1 MQKFDTPCI
10 KTGDFAK
17 LCGTNKRTLFHYDEI
32 GLFSPAYTDEKGY
45 RFYSETQC
53 DVFFTITY
61 LKELGMP
68 LKEIKS
74 YISHQSPAAMERLL
88 TEQMTQVEAEMKRL
102 SHIRTVIDTKLSLLH
117 QARQLQDVSGLSPVF
132 PETQEEDELLILSEP
147 LYSDDHDLLFSG
159 LCRHIGDCRREELNS
174 GYPYGAMMPWPSLEC
189 GNFDTY
195 AYFFTKTR
203 LPQEQIPPD
212 RTIHKKRAGN
222 YAAVYLRG
230 NYYASEG
237 AYRKPPAPSCT
248 KKRFWTSCR
257 PEKRNI
263 SPESPYFLRIH
274 RRSRSLAAR
283 QQSSRLHMYRKNP
296 EILHSL
302 TADSSSPGFYFPLSK
317 TSATFFRYSVTE
329 SFWGQ
334 WRSQLLHP
342 MHSAALPCFRAS
354 RS

>member
-53 DVFFTITY
+53 DIFFTITY

-237 AYRKPPAPSCT
+237 AFEALLTENRRRLRVQRSGSGRAVGQKRGISHQNLRISYGFTGGAAALPPGSKAAGSICTGRILKFSILSRQIHRLRGFIFRYRKP
-248 KKRFWTSCR
+248 
-257 PEKRNI
+257 
-263 SPESPYFLRIH
+263 LRLFSDI
-274 RRSRSLAAR
+274 
-283 QQSSRLHMYRKNP
+283 P
-296 EILHSL
+296 
-302 TADSSSPGFYFPLSK
+302 
-317 TSATFFRYSVTE
+317 
-329 SFWGQ
+329 
-334 WRSQLLHP
+334 
-342 MHSAALPCFRAS
+342 
-354 RS
+354 

>member
-174 GYPYGAMMPWPSLEC
+174 GYPYGAMMPWPSLEY

-237 AYRKPPAPSCT
+237 AFEALLSWVRREQKTAGAFVYKEAVLDELSARKEEYLTRISVFLTDSQEEPQPCRQAAKQQAPYV
-248 KKRFWTSCR
+248 
-257 PEKRNI
+257 PE
-263 SPESPYFLRIH
+263 ES
-274 RRSRSLAAR
+274 
-283 QQSSRLHMYRKNP
+283 
-296 EILHSL
+296 
-302 TADSSSPGFYFPLSK
+302 
-317 TSATFFRYSVTE
+317 
-329 SFWGQ
+329 
-334 WRSQLLHP
+334 
-342 MHSAALPCFRAS
+342 
-354 RS
+354 

>member
-1 MQKFDTPCI
+1 MTLMHIFSRKRVFRRNRSRRTAQYI
-10 KTGDFAK
+10 K
-17 LCGTNKRTLFHYDEI
+17 
-32 GLFSPAYTDEKGY
+32 KGP
-45 RFYSETQC
+45 ETMRPSIC
-53 DVFFTITY
+53 VGIIMHR
-61 LKELGMP
+61 KEL
-68 LKEIKS
+68 L
-74 YISHQSPAAMERLL
+74 R
-88 TEQMTQVEAEMKRL
+88 RC
-102 SHIRTVIDTKLSLLH
+102 
-117 QARQLQDVSGLSPVF
+117 F
-132 PETQEEDELLILSEP
+132 P
-147 LYSDDHDLLFSG
+147 G
-159 LCRHIGDCRREELNS
+159 C
-174 GYPYGAMMPWPSLEC
+174 
-189 GNFDTY
+189 
-195 AYFFTKTR
+195 
-203 LPQEQIPPD
+203 
-212 RTIHKKRAGN
+212 AGN
-222 YAAVYLRG
+222 
-230 NYYASEG
+230 
-237 AYRKPPAPSCT
+237 RKPPAPSCT

>member
-53 DVFFTITY
+53 DIFFTITY

-237 AYRKPPAPSCT
+237 AFEALLSWVRREQKTAGAFVYKEVVLDELSARKEEYLT
-248 KKRFWTSCR
+248 R
-257 PEKRNI
+257 I
-263 SPESPYFLRIH
+263 SVFLTDSQEPQP
-274 RRSRSLAAR
+274 RRQAAKP
-283 QQSSRLHMYRKNP
+283 QIP
-296 EILHSL
+296 
-302 TADSSSPGFYFPLSK
+302 
-317 TSATFFRYSVTE
+317 
-329 SFWGQ
+329 
-334 WRSQLLHP
+334 
-342 MHSAALPCFRAS
+342 SAAYRDS
-354 RS
+354 RMISM